1 MCRLV
6 QASVKKARLQRHHQQ
21 MEQNR
26 MAVVLSC
33 MPGVS
38 LSPSSPNRNW
48 IFKAGSSVV
57 PYVHTLT
64 ATVLLFLMITQHS
77 QDLVTRN

>member
-26 MAVVLSC
+26 MAVVLSF

-38 LSPSSPNRNW
+38 LSPSSPNTNW
-48 IFKAGSSVV
+48 IFTAGSSVV
-57 PYVHTLT
+57 PDVHSLT
-64 ATVLLFLMITQHS
+64 ATVLVFLRITQHS